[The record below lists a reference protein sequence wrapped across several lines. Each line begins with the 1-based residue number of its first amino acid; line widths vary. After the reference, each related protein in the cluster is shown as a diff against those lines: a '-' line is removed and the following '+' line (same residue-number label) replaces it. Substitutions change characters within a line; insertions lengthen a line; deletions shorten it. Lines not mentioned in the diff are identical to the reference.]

1 MIEEPLDPET
11 PKTEES
17 ISENEISQAQVK
29 NPKPISVIA
38 ILGIGT
44 LLSTML
50 THSITIA
57 EPNKFLSVAS
67 DKNIEMYIDLS
78 SIKEA
83 ESKIPL
89 FELVSNFKKGTMI
102 SDKTA
107 KSFVTGHFL
116 DCEDG
121 KIITTW
127 MEAFSE
133 NFGRGERLS
142 QISDMLEIQARNITN
157 ENIFSYLCI

>member
-1 MIEEPLDPET
+1 MT
-11 PKTEES
+11 
-17 ISENEISQAQVK
+17 
-29 NPKPISVIA
+29 
-38 ILGIGT
+38 T
-44 LLSTML
+44 LNVYALLLTMFA
-50 THSITIA
+50 HSITFA
-57 EPNKFLSVAS
+57 QPNNFLSVAS
-67 DKNIEMYIDLS
+67 DKNMEMYIDLS

-89 FELVSNFKKGTMI
+89 FELVSNLKKEEKI

-121 KIITTW
+121 KIFTTW

-142 QISDMLEIQARNITN
+142 QISNMLEIQARNITN